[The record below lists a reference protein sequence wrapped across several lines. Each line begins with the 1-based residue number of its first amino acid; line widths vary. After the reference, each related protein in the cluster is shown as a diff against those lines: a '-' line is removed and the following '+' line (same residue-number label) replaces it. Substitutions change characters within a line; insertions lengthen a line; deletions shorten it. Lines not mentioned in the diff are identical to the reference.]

1 MIGVWQLKTKQIIN
15 IARKRKKTFPREVGI
30 NAIAREKAFVIIII
44 FRINQIIIKVFR
56 HLLTLNRVWG

>member
-15 IARKRKKTFPREVGI
+15 IARKRKKTFPRDVGI
-30 NAIAREKAFVIIII
+30 NAKAGEKAFVIIII

>member
-15 IARKRKKTFPREVGI
+15 IARKRKKTFPREI
-30 NAIAREKAFVIIII
+30 NAKAAEKAFVIIII

>member
-1 MIGVWQLKTKQIIN
+1 MQKQ
-15 IARKRKKTFPREVGI
+15 KKK
-30 NAIAREKAFVIIII
+30 KAFVIIII

>member
-15 IARKRKKTFPREVGI
+15 IARKRKKTFPRDVGI
-30 NAIAREKAFVIIII
+30 NAKSEEIIII